1 MIPVQI
7 FGLHVD
13 PGSGASVVLLGEVG
27 GGHEVTRVLPIFI
40 GPAEATAIVI
50 GLSGVQ
56 PPRPGTHDLLA
67 EVLRIGH
74 LELSGVEVT
83 GLHDGAFHADLLLN
97 TPEGPRRMS
106 ARPSDGIALAIRCGA
121 GIAVAGEVLNDAAVP
136 VVTFAEQFGSSGG
149 MVVLSSDPLR
159 KELAGLAHE
168 ANRVGPLDE
177 GIYAPAYTAAVYE
190 ELLSRAGQLLRQGES
205 VVLDATWQD
214 GELRVDARA
223 VAAVHSAELLEVRC
237 VLDPV
242 AAADRIRRRASAG
255 GSASDATVAIS
266 AVLADRTDSWPEA
279 VELPTSGTLNEV
291 AVRVRDCLAVF
302 RDEVVTRQ

>member
-7 FGLHVD
+7 FGLHFD

-27 GGHEVTRVLPIFI
+27 GDHEVTRVLPIFI

-136 VVTFAEQFGSSGG
+136 VVHEADEPFDENEVEKIVAEFQDFLTTAEPSDFAEPPP
-149 MVVLSSDPLR
+149 D
-159 KELAGLAHE
+159 E
-168 ANRVGPLDE
+168 VGP
-177 GIYAPAYTAAVYE
+177 
-190 ELLSRAGQLLRQGES
+190 
-205 VVLDATWQD
+205 
-214 GELRVDARA
+214 
-223 VAAVHSAELLEVRC
+223 
-237 VLDPV
+237 
-242 AAADRIRRRASAG
+242 
-255 GSASDATVAIS
+255 
-266 AVLADRTDSWPEA
+266 
-279 VELPTSGTLNEV
+279 
-291 AVRVRDCLAVF
+291 
-302 RDEVVTRQ
+302 